1 MIVTIR
7 MSLGVHQDVI
17 QYNADTTELLLTLA
31 CVSCVTP
38 SQPLSWVSL

>member
-1 MIVTIR
+1 MMVTIR
-7 MSLGVHQDVI
+7 MSLGVHQDVT

-38 SQPLSWVSL
+38 SLHL